1 MNLIVVLVVL
11 ITQIAQQTCGISPVM
26 YFSTRILKPVF
37 NGESRLVALFI
48 VMAKIPLT
56 IVPAFLIEV
65 SYHRRYQLTTACWL

>member
-1 MNLIVVLVVL
+1 
-11 ITQIAQQTCGISPVM
+11 M

-37 NGESRLVALFI
+37 NGNSRLIALCI

-65 SYHRRYQLTTACWL
+65 SKARMSACLQLTTSVSDRDLYSCTRP